1 MFILLIVLHE
11 LTADNAILGDEWDFS
26 KVLVHFRAKSPV
38 IVFSHVAFGDN
49 ETNELNHSSVLHDA
63 DDDSFQ
69 LWTAFQNGED
79 GVFQPFPKQK
89 WIDKKCHGIL
99 LSQSGSN
106 GGQPV

>member
-1 MFILLIVLHE
+1 MLLGVSGEIFSERNEIVGYFPQE
-11 LTADNAILGDEWDFS
+11 
-26 KVLVHFRAKSPV
+26 VC
-38 IVFSHVAFGDN
+38 HVAFGDN

-69 LWTAFQNGED
+69 LWTAFQNGGD

-106 GGQPV
+106 GGQPI